1 MTREQHPVLVVEDEP
16 DIRDLMVAILES
28 EGYTVRAAA
37 DGAEALAQLQLGN
50 PPCVI
55 LLDLMMPVMDGWTFC
70 REKQKFPELA
80 AIPVVVVSAVSNIRI
95 TKSAPSTAFDALSAM
110 AAPNSRSGA
119 SLISLRFQAVTGCP
133 AKSSLLAMGAPIN
146 PVPRNATFDRIFD
159 FSAFRPRGLVDRRLF
174 DKTDRTSALAFLA
187 VPSHGAE
194 ESVPLGEATG
204 QQVIEVTRLDQTS
217 GSGNLE
223 RTG

>member
-37 DGAEALAQLQLGN
+37 DGAEALAQLQLGK

-80 AIPVVVVSAVSNIRI
+80 GIPVVVVSAVSKQDPRNPC
-95 TKSAPSTAFDALSAM
+95 A
-110 AAPNSRSGA
+110 GA
-119 SLISLRFQAVTGCP
+119 VEHIPKPIEIGV
-133 AKSSLLAMGAPIN
+133 LLAAVG
-146 PVPRNATFDRIFD
+146 
-159 FSAFRPRGLVDRRLF
+159 RLC
-174 DKTDRTSALAFLA
+174 
-187 VPSHGAE
+187 
-194 ESVPLGEATG
+194 
-204 QQVIEVTRLDQTS
+204 
-217 GSGNLE
+217 
-223 RTG
+223 